1 MAASAPA
8 GFLVSDTQAPPELEL
23 PAVPLTLDFHPTA
36 DVIAVG
42 LVDGSLRVSRYATTG
57 HEAPFLD
64 LSPFRA
70 GAGGCRAVR
79 FSPDGSH
86 LFAGSADHSL
96 AAFTPTGAV
105 TWQLPDAH
113 RDPVSCLHV
122 SGFSSSSCDGSGG
135 GGGGGNSYLASGDD
149 SGAVKVWDL
158 RAPPAKPTVE
168 FDVFQ
173 DYVAEITSDIE
184 RHPECLL
191 ACSGDGS
198 MACFDLRMPGRV
210 LGKSNDLEEDLL
222 SMEVIK
228 GGRKVVCG
236 TSEGTLLIFSWGNWD
251 GPTDSLPGHPESVGS
266 LLKLDESTVLSGS
279 SDGLIRVVGVQPSKL
294 YGLVGDHDGFPVERM
309 AWSKD
314 RCLIGTVSHDHKVR
328 FWDTAYL
335 HDDDDD
341 GDDDDGGGAEEVEGE
356 DHTNPELLAAMRAR
370 AAATAAGGDEDSDED
385 GWEDEDGDDGS
396 AKDSMSDSDDD
407 SDHGSSGGGGGGGG
421 SRGAAQFKTP
431 AQNFFQ
437 DL

>member
-1 MAASAPA
+1 MAASASA
-8 GFLVSDTQAPPELEL
+8 GFLVSDTKAPPELEL

-36 DVIAVG
+36 DVIAAG
-42 LVDGSLRVSRYATTG
+42 LVDGSLRVSRFATSG
-57 HEAPFLD
+57 HETPFLN

-79 FSPDGSH
+79 FSPDGSL
-86 LFAGSADHSL
+86 LFAGSADHSV

-105 TWQLPDAH
+105 AWQLPEAH

-122 SGFSSSSCDGSGG
+122 SGSSSGDGSS
-135 GGGGGNSYLASGDD
+135 GGNSYLASGDD

-158 RAPPAKPTVE
+158 RSPPAKPTVE

-173 DYVAEITSDIE
+173 DYVAEITSDIDL
-184 RHPECLL
+184 HPECLL

-198 MACFDLRMPGRV
+198 MACFDLRMPGKV

-222 SMEVIK
+222 SMEVVK

-251 GPTDSLPGHPESVGS
+251 GPSDSLPGHPESVGS

-294 YGLVGDHDGFPVERM
+294 YGLVGDHNGFPIERM
-309 AWSKD
+309 AWSRD
-314 RCLIGTVSHDHKVR
+314 RCLVGTVSHDHRLR

-335 HDDDDD
+335 HEYDDDDED
-341 GDDDDGGGAEEVEGE
+341 VGAGGGGAEEVEGE

-370 AAATAAGGDEDSDED
+370 AAATAVGGDDDSDED
-385 GWEDEDGDDGS
+385 GWEDEDGDGS
-396 AKDSMSDSDDD
+396 GNGSMSDSDDD
-407 SDHGSSGGGGGGGG
+407 SDQGSSNGGGGGGG